1 MAEPTGPRCKC
12 QFCTSPSS
20 FLRLIKHG
28 PSSTLKTT
36 ISLTPYEPSR
46 VESLPSEIL
55 LQIFSHLDPVNSTCF
70 GLASKRFYPIHC
82 ELHRSVKLTREAE
95 DGKGRELRKLLDEWK
110 GAWLMWNSV
119 RGKWVCP
126 IFYGVL
132 LKEGREEWE
141 VKGKD
146 MRVGEERMLEESE
159 AIERR
164 VRLRE
169 MGRKREAEE
178 KVKRENEVR
187 VLGWLLTVP
196 GTIERNTQKI
206 DTS

>member
-1 MAEPTGPRCKC
+1 
-12 QFCTSPSS
+12 
-20 FLRLIKHG
+20 
-28 PSSTLKTT
+28 
-36 ISLTPYEPSR
+36 
-46 VESLPSEIL
+46 
-55 LQIFSHLDPVNSTCF
+55 
-70 GLASKRFYPIHC
+70 
-82 ELHRSVKLTREAE
+82 
-95 DGKGRELRKLLDEWK
+95 
-110 GAWLMWNSV
+110 
-119 RGKWVCP
+119 
-126 IFYGVL
+126 
-132 LKEGREEWE
+132 
-141 VKGKD
+141 
-146 MRVGEERMLEESE
+146 LEESE